1 MRSRPRKPPRGRGRC
16 TTRSG
21 ARTAPVRPGPIPCGA
36 AVGAGVEMPVDTGG
50 GSVPSVGDA
59 VAASLGVTGGS
70 GRRPGERR
78 RELVAELARLLAHL
92 LGRLALPGRPD
103 RPPDQESD
111 RDEDGPQPPAVRD
124 VADERD
130 PDDDEQGDAP
140 AVAVQR
146 RLGEDLAVP
155 VGQEGPG
162 DEVGESADPADEEQ
176 DDEDAADDERVDP
189 QPVRDAGAHTG
200 EPAVVGVAAHAEA
213 AQGLE
218 HAVEPGPGG
227 GGRRG
232 SGIGHAPMLAAA
244 GDAEP

>member
-21 ARTAPVRPGPIPCGA
+21 ARTAPVRPGPIPYGA

-59 VAASLGVTGGS
+59 VGGVVGGDRGP
-70 GRRPGERR
+70 GRRTGERR

-92 LGRLALPGRPD
+92 LGGLALPGRPD

-111 RDEDGPQPPAVRD
+111 RDEDGPQPPAVRE

-130 PDDDEQGDAP
+130 PDDDEQRDAP

-146 RLGEDLAVP
+146 RLGEDLAVL
-155 VGQEGPG
+155 VGQQRPG
-162 DEVGESADPADEEQ
+162 EEVGEPADPADEEQ
-176 DDEDAADDERVDP
+176 DDEDATDDERVDP
-189 QPVRDAGAHTG
+189 QPVRDAGAHAG

-218 HAVEPGPGG
+218 DAVEPGPGG
-227 GGRRG
+227 GGGRR
-232 SGIGHAPMLAAA
+232 SGIGHGTHA
-244 GDAEP
+244 GRGGRP